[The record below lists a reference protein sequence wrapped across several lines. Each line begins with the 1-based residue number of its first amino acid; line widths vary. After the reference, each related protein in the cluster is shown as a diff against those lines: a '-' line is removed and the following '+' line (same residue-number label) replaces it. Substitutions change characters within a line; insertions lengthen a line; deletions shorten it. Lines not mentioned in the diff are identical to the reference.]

1 MNGNK
6 YLADTNIL
14 LYLIAGNSGVIDYL
28 NDQFYISEIT
38 EIELL
43 GSKGIS
49 ELQYN
54 SRKKIINS
62 CTIISISENIKR
74 LTIQLKQTYT
84 LKIRDAIKATTYIYL
99 NLPLLTAD
107 KDFKKIRVVTLSI
120 IKPH

>member
-43 GSKGIS
+43 AAREFPS
-49 ELQYN
+49 YN
-54 SRKKIINS
+54 IIPGKK
-62 CTIISISENIKR
+62 
-74 LTIQLKQTYT
+74 
-84 LKIRDAIKATTYIYL
+84 
-99 NLPLLTAD
+99 LLTA
-107 KDFKKIRVVTLSI
+107 VL
-120 IKPH
+120 